1 MKSVITGA
9 TGLIG
14 MRLAQG
20 LDQPT
25 ILSRN
30 PERAQRL
37 MPGAQ
42 AVGWAPERE
51 AAPVSALEGRDVVF
65 HLAGE
70 PVASGRWSDE
80 KKRRIRDSRVIGTQR
95 LLEGLAACEHPPKT
109 LVAASAVGFYGD
121 RGDTVLDESSSMGEG
136 YLAEVC
142 RDWETEA
149 LRAESL
155 GIRVVCLR
163 IGIVLAEDGGAL
175 EQMLPI
181 FRLGGGGKLG
191 SGQQW
196 MPWIHVDDVVGLLLW
211 SATNPEA
218 SGVYNGVAPEPVRN
232 AEFTKSLAA
241 AINRPAF
248 MPVPRLGLR
257 LLFGE
262 KTSIIMASQN
272 IQPRRALGDGYRFAF
287 PQLDGALNTLFGAA

>member
-14 MRLAQG
+14 MRLAQD

-30 PERAQRL
+30 TERAQRL

-51 AAPVSALEGRDVVF
+51 AAPVGALEGRDVVF

-80 KKRRIRDSRVIGTQR
+80 KKRRIRDSRVVGTQR

-272 IQPRRALGDGYRFAF
+272 IQPRRALVDGYRFAF